1 MLANLFK
8 DNRDLALLVIRIAFG
23 LIFALFGWRH
33 VQGLQGYIGLYTSI
47 GIPAPDLM
55 APFVAWIELLG
66 GLAALVGIFTRYAG
80 LLLAIVMVV
89 SSATVKIPGAFQ
101 IDPATGA
108 SRAQD
113 LLGLTNGGGW
123 NIDFCL
129 FAMGVALLFLGPGK
143 IALVLFDVDGLKQLN
158 DGCGHQTGDELLRL
172 AARQLQGAAAGG
184 ASVYRIG
191 GDEFAILLLRSKGG
205 QLAAMLRCLKP
216 FEAPFPDCAHQ
227 HMVRMS
233 FGYASCEEGEGFE
246 SLFRRADLRL
256 RESKDKLYGLRRIPE
271 GDMHPEGEGDERLP
285 RPERGLAL
293 IHSARG

>member
-143 IALVLFDVDGLKQLN
+143 IALEMALFKKEV
-158 DGCGHQTGDELLRL
+158 
-172 AARQLQGAAAGG
+172 
-184 ASVYRIG
+184 
-191 GDEFAILLLRSKGG
+191 
-205 QLAAMLRCLKP
+205 
-216 FEAPFPDCAHQ
+216 
-227 HMVRMS
+227 
-233 FGYASCEEGEGFE
+233 
-246 SLFRRADLRL
+246 
-256 RESKDKLYGLRRIPE
+256 
-271 GDMHPEGEGDERLP
+271 
-285 RPERGLAL
+285 
-293 IHSARG
+293 